1 MAERVLVV
9 ASDMSALYVDYVQC
23 NNCETKMLVNLGEDV
38 CPRCKREGVLMDI
51 EQEVQNPFVD
61 CDEMFGQYVFIE
73 FVD

>member
-1 MAERVLVV
+1 
-9 ASDMSALYVDYVQC
+9 
-23 NNCETKMLVNLGEDV
+23 MLVNLGEDV